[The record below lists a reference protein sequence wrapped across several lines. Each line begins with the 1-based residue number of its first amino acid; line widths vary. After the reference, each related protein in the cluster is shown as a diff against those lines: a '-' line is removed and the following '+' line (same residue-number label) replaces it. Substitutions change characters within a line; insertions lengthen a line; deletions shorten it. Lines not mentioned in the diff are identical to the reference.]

1 MDDDDLEPMRK
12 LFSQEEWPTNYGVP
26 CRVVKWTTMKR
37 FQQLLLLAGISDVLA
52 SGTR

>member
-26 CRVVKWTTMKR
+26 CRVGEVDDNETVSTAFAVGWNFRCACKR
-37 FQQLLLLAGISDVLA
+37 N
-52 SGTR
+52 